1 MEHPRCYFANYSAV
15 TNKNISA
22 VIINMFDNY
31 LGLYYDEMFAT
42 FDQKFCK
49 SSPEITGEKWGFIR
63 DLNMI
68 WESQPCKDL
77 YK

>member
-1 MEHPRCYFANYSAV
+1 
-15 TNKNISA
+15 
-22 VIINMFDNY
+22 
-31 LGLYYDEMFAT
+31 MFAT